1 MSFSFG
7 FGCEE
12 GATDD
17 GASAEAAVREAG
29 CVTTVEMPADVALAE
44 TLVEAKWETVSV
56 PSIRLRK
63 RILQSKQVQAP
74 YASDLRAS
82 DLIPG
87 VYEGGFK
94 LWECAVDLSR
104 FLAEMPEVRSG
115 STM

>member
-1 MSFSFG
+1 MLPPRHKTHTNELVSGSSDVVG
-7 FGCEE
+7 
-12 GATDD
+12 
-17 GASAEAAVREAG
+17 
-29 CVTTVEMPADVALAE
+29 TVVQH
-44 TLVEAKWETVSV
+44 LV
-56 PSIRLRK
+56 
-63 RILQSKQVQAP
+63 
-74 YASDLRAS
+74 SDLRAS